1 MKFKKIS
8 DTTIRCIISQQEM
21 WEKGIEIDD
30 FLHSFAAAYNH

>member
-30 FLHSFAAAYNH
+30 FLDHRDKTE